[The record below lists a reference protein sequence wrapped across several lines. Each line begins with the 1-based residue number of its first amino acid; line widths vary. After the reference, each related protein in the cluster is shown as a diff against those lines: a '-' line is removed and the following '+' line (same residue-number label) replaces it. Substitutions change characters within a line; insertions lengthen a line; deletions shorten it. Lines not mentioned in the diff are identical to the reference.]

1 MILGIH
7 HATFISSDLARSRGF
22 YEGLLGLKP
31 DARRPL
37 MSFDGIWY
45 SVAPNQQIHLML
57 LPDPD
62 AGTERPLHGGRDRH
76 VALMVSDVKSLAA
89 QLLSAGIP
97 FTLSQSGRSA
107 LFCRD
112 PDGNALE
119 FVQAQP

>member
-1 MILGIH
+1 MILAIQH
-7 HATFISSDLARSRGF
+7 VTFISSDLACSREF

-31 DARRPL
+31 DPKRPI
-37 MSFDGIWY
+37 MGFEGVWY
-45 SVAPNQQIHLML
+45 DVAPNQQIHLML

-62 AGTERPLHGGRDRH
+62 AGAERPLHGGRDRH
-76 VALMVSDVKSLAA
+76 VAFLVQDVKALAE
-89 QLLSAGIP
+89 LLSSAGIA